1 MRNLILKI
9 KPAILQ
15 ALLLNIIYG
24 NSLKR
29 RKFYFLKEYNLYLF
43 LDAFSYFGNLILKK
57 QIYEQITV
65 DLILQNLEKDSI
77 FFDIGANEGFFS
89 LIASKVNYNGKTYA
103 FEPQTQLL
111 PIIERNLIKNNCM
124 NCKII
129 NIGIGEKNYTTKI
142 NIFDQTNTGASSIIK
157 KYSFFHKTQLIT
169 IQSLD
174 EFVFNNKIHN
184 QIDLIK
190 IDIEGY
196 EVKAIEGMKNLLI
209 NKRINTILVDY
220 HMSIITHQDKE
231 KCEKFIL
238 SCGYK
243 KINTETEG
251 YICYKLI
258 IE

>member
-1 MRNLILKI
+1 MQLMRNLILKI
-9 KPAILQ
+9 RPAILQ
-15 ALLLNIIYG
+15 ALLINIIYG

-29 RKFYFLKEYNLYLF
+29 RKFYFLKKYNLHLF
-43 LDAFSYFGNLILKK
+43 LDPFNYLGNVALKE
-57 QIYEQITV
+57 IYEPDTI
-65 DLILQNLEKDSI
+65 DLILQNLKKDSI

-89 LIASKVNYNGKTYA
+89 LLASKVNYNGKTYA

-142 NIFDQTNTGASSIIK
+142 NIFPEVNLGASSIIK
-157 KYSFFHKTQLIT
+157 KNIFFNKTQLIT

-209 NKRINTILVDY
+209 NKRINTILIDY

-243 KINTETEG
+243 KISTET
-251 YICYKLI
+251 YTCYKLI
-258 IE
+258 I

>member
-1 MRNLILKI
+1 
-9 KPAILQ
+9 
-15 ALLLNIIYG
+15 
-24 NSLKR
+24 
-29 RKFYFLKEYNLYLF
+29 
-43 LDAFSYFGNLILKK
+43 
-57 QIYEQITV
+57 
-65 DLILQNLEKDSI
+65 
-77 FFDIGANEGFFS
+77 
-89 LIASKVNYNGKTYA
+89 
-103 FEPQTQLL
+103 
-111 PIIERNLIKNNCM
+111 M

-129 NIGIGEKNYTTKI
+129 NIGIGEKSYTTKI
-142 NIFDQTNTGASSIIK
+142 NIFPETNTGASSIIK
-157 KYSFFHKTQLIT
+157 KNKFFNKTQLIK

-209 NKRINTILVDY
+209 NKRINTILMDY

-243 KINTETEG
+243 KINTEIED